1 MLFYEILH
9 GERDKANNNI
19 SNKVHYMSVIY
30 EVLTTLI
37 C

>member
-1 MLFYEILH
+1 MKFLH
-9 GERDKANNNI
+9 GKRDKANNNI